1 MKMKFFTNIIIA
13 ILCLG
18 ACVFAFVYI
27 FQEIQSKN
35 EAATQAIE
43 EFKTESERVNK
54 IAALNEEIKTIKDQ
68 TDKLNSHFARSSDI
82 VPFLD
87 NLQSLGVLAGAPLE
101 VSSVSLS
108 TEGDSLDVAVRAEG
122 SFASVHKLLALLQNS
137 QYQLQFS
144 AVKFSTSA
152 FVSAD
157 KKVKNT
163 NPTWEAVF
171 TIKLTSFN
179 T

>member
-1 MKMKFFTNIIIA
+1 MKTKFFTNIIIS
-13 ILCLG
+13 ILCLSV
-18 ACVFAFVYI
+18 CMFAFVYVLR
-27 FQEIQSKN
+27 EIQSKN

-43 EFKTESERVNK
+43 EFKTESERINK
-54 IAALNEEIKTIKDQ
+54 ISALNEEIKTIKDK
-68 TDKLNSHFARSSDI
+68 TDKLDTHFAKSSDI

-108 TEGDSLDVAVRAEG
+108 PEGDTLDVEVKAEG
-122 SFASVHKLLALLQNS
+122 SFVSVHKLLALMQNS

-144 AVKFSTSA
+144 MVKFSTNTFLA
-152 FVSAD
+152 AD
-157 KKVKNT
+157 KKIKSS